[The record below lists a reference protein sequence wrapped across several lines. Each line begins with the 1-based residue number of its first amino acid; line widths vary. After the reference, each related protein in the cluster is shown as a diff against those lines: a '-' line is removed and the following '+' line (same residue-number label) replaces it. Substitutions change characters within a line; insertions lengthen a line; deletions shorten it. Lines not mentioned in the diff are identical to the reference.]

1 MDWKIVPLTVQGIS
15 FGIGIEAHLFTYAAL
30 TGVFLIVV
38 YDMLRIF
45 RRVCPHGVIWIAVED
60 FFYWLFSSIVIFGVL
75 LKENNGIFRWFFV
88 AGMLLGMVVYYLCV
102 GRYFVIVIAMLINK
116 ILDIVKKVFLILW
129 KPVWKVVI
137 FLAKPVKKIGQS
149 ILGKIKTDK
158 KDIEKNKKTMYNSD
172 T

>member
-60 FFYWLFSSIVIFGVL
+60 FFL
-75 LKENNGIFRWFFV
+75 LAVFFNSNIW
-88 AGMLLGMVVYYLCV
+88 CS
-102 GRYFVIVIAMLINK
+102 
-116 ILDIVKKVFLILW
+116 VK
-129 KPVWKVVI
+129 
-137 FLAKPVKKIGQS
+137 
-149 ILGKIKTDK
+149 GK
-158 KDIEKNKKTMYNSD
+158 
-172 T
+172 

>member
-1 MDWKIVPLTVQGIS
+1 
-15 FGIGIEAHLFTYAAL
+15 
-30 TGVFLIVV
+30 
-38 YDMLRIF
+38 
-45 RRVCPHGVIWIAVED
+45 
-60 FFYWLFSSIVIFGVL
+60 
-75 LKENNGIFRWFFV
+75 
-88 AGMLLGMVVYYLCV
+88 MVVYYLCV

-149 ILGKIKTDK
+149 ILEKIKTDK